1 MSDVLNGIERLRT
14 VDLGRVTPARSRHAG
29 RRSAVELVDELVVIG
44 TAAGDVLAHDRATL
58 DERWRTETETEQTA
72 VVAAAAFGNDV
83 GVGERGPKGA
93 VRCYDANTG
102 DLRWRYATA
111 SDVGSP
117 QKPSRFFLPF
127 VVDVTADSDHLYVA
141 SRRYERD
148 GERRS
153 FTSVIYAFDKRGDIV
168 WTYGTDASP
177 ISIDVDGRRLGVA
190 YNRCPG
196 THQHGL
202 VVLDSESGSVRYR
215 WDPGTD
221 GQRRIGDLSLVEG
234 GVVVASHGDYR
245 GYCLDDTGAEQWRVD
260 LATPTAVDGETLYA
274 YPNHVHATTN
284 GVVFVT
290 GNTYSTN
297 GHETESLHPCE
308 HTAFG
313 YTTDGERVWSTS
325 VGGFTSELGIEG
337 DHVAVPGAQHFRM
350 RDGDLHGL
358 RLIETERGV
367 ETSLETEG
375 VVAAI
380 VLDGDGFAAVEE
392 PVVYH
397 DDGTER
403 GSYRLLLEAAASG

>member
-1 MSDVLNGIERLRT
+1 MSDVLNSIERLRA

-29 RRSAVELVDELVVIG
+29 RRSAVELINELVVVG

-72 VVAAAAFGNDV
+72 VVSAAAFGNDV
-83 GVGERGPKGA
+83 VVGERGPKGA

-111 SDVGSP
+111 RDVGSP

-127 VVDVTADSDHLYVA
+127 VVDVTADGDRLYVA

-177 ISIDVDGRRLGVA
+177 ISIDVDDRRLGIA

-202 VVLDSESGSVRYR
+202 VVLGSETGSVRYR
-215 WDPGTD
+215 WDPRTD
-221 GQRRIGDLSLVEG
+221 GQRRVGDVSLVEG

-245 GYCLDDTGAEQWRVD
+245 GYCLDDTGTEQWRVD

-274 YPNHVHATTN
+274 YPNHVHATAN

-290 GNTYSTN
+290 GNTYSTD
-297 GHETESLHPCE
+297 GRETESLHPHE

-313 YTTDGERVWSTS
+313 YTTDGERVWTTS
-325 VGGFTSELGIEG
+325 VGGFARELGDDG
-337 DHVAVPGAQHFRM
+337 DRVVVPGAQHFRT
-350 RDGDLHGL
+350 RDVDLHGL

-380 VLDGDGFAAVEE
+380 ALDGGEFAAVEE

-403 GSYRLLLEAAASG
+403 GSYRLLLGAAASE